1 MANIA
6 IGEAAIYVDG
16 QEVIL
21 RPSFANM
28 QKIGSPEEIKEILW
42 DCFNS
47 LQKQQAGLE
56 LHYSDILPCSI
67 VFDACGGDEIESRIF
82 GQMSAPDADKLEWIA
97 GIEPID
103 NLIVMANHLLSWGIN
118 GKPSKGRL
126 RKAANEKD
134 GKEYLFDPLEFV
146 GAAVAHL
153 GMNTADAWNLTMV
166 EFQRIMDSKYPPID
180 PKKEKHYMTADEL
193 RELKQRVGKNKP
205 AKQR

>member
-28 QKIGSPEEIKEILW
+28 QKIGTPEEIKETLW
-42 DCFNS
+42 DCFNA

-67 VFDACGGDEIESRIF
+67 VFDACGGDLIDSKVF
-82 GQMSAPDADKLEWIA
+82 GQLSVSDDKIEWIA
-97 GIEPID
+97 GVEPID

-153 GMNTADAWNLTMV
+153 GMSTEDAWNLTMV